1 MAELKHTFVKGRMN
15 KDLDERLIPNGE
27 YRDALNIQ
35 VSSSEGSDAGA
46 IENVLGNEKVFDLG
60 LTNATCIGTAK
71 DPLSKKIYWFVTS
84 DELNGI
90 YEYDIVNNIVDPI
103 LIDTKKLKELTI
115 NTLRIDPNADGLIL
129 RGIPPNQQSEIFFNG
144 ELGPAWNS
152 NDKRS
157 TQVLCHNNVRI
168 SSEELNLKLF
178 VPRNTVITAPN
189 FPSMPSLILNNINYT
204 GEKLYNKSLKF
215 KYFTESL
222 LNFDSEYF
230 ILGANII
237 DGLLFFTDGLNE
249 PKVIDIEKFKSF
261 SNELKNDDGTISKTD
276 NTRAIINDPNTSAGR
291 RVVNEE
297 DICVAKKAPQRSPRL
312 NMKSTLRDG
321 VVTSNGEFNFYKNG
335 GLVLP
340 SNEDPTIK
348 AGINLFPATGW
359 KEGDI
364 IIFDFEGEGKEYEA
378 TLKINSIELQD
389 DYPVTTYQ
397 VLSYS
402 EQPENKDYENVTAT
416 LKESDPIYELKFPRF
431 AYRWKYLDN
440 TYSAFSPFSPPA
452 FMPGD
457 FEYDGKKG
465 FNEGVVNNLRKLTL
479 ENIPKGDDTVKSIDI
494 LLKFDD
500 DNNVYIVDT
509 VKRKDINT
517 PTLFFEIT
525 KETIKSTVPNI
536 QLLRQWD
543 NVPKKALTQEI
554 VGNRVIYGNYYQ
566 NYDVPFD
573 PNFSVAPVITDGLF
587 KRSIKS
593 NRNYE
598 IGVVYVDKFN
608 RQTPVLSNNSGSY
621 FLDKSFANK
630 NTALSVKLNNL
641 PPAWATHFKYFIKE
655 TSAEYYNMGAD
666 RYYQDDENGFT
677 YISFPSSERNKINED
692 SYIILKKKHGV
703 DEPVIDANNRFKV
716 IDIFSEPPEFITNRK
731 RVVYSL
737 GDIVFTDNYAGQGG
751 GNTITNRDQTGAGN
765 GSPVEG
771 FASFQMKAAGA
782 GQENGNGVPPEDAK
796 ELKAGRFIKFTFGD
810 KESNAYEIKSVQQH
824 PSGVTEVKVTVTE
837 PFEDDVN
844 IIYSKVAPFNL
855 GEDSSNLGVG
865 ITILEEYSAAGDEE
879 FDGRFFVKLQTNS
892 TLSDSIV
899 KETVG
904 DKSYLIKQA
913 IALNGVYSGEDG
925 RDDGRKYKDKDRTKR
940 TASRTPPNPFIV
952 SHGGTAIPGSNEES
966 GKRINFGG
974 ELEYNITLE
983 QATHRSSGQFLPLA
997 KLIKSGDF
1005 VRFKKP
1011 DGELHHETIY
1021 EIGAVRLDKFNIKVP
1036 GTDYREGLNRIS
1048 IAFIDEDGNF
1058 KPLDEDVCKRN
1069 QNTIGEEPIMEIL
1082 QELNEEN
1089 IFVKDPAI
1097 FETEPVRQKTE
1108 LDIYYEDDT
1117 AYPISEHSNT
1127 KILNWYNCFNFNN
1140 GVESNR
1146 IRDDF
1151 NAPFIKNGVKAS
1163 TVLEEGYQEEH
1174 KFNGLIWSGIINSKS
1189 SVNNSNQFIQ
1199 AETITKDFLPSY
1211 GKIQKLHT
1219 WDNAM
1224 VIFLENKVLRV
1235 YANKSQLFDANGNGT
1250 LTSTNRVIGDA
1261 QEYNGEYGISND
1273 PQSFAAFGFR
1283 CYFVDRKNGK
1293 VLRLSK
1299 DGLTPIS
1306 NVNMNDFFRDRLA
1319 TKQAI
1324 FGSFDERN
1332 KIYNISF
1339 TDEED
1344 TVCFSESVNGWV
1356 TRKSF
1361 VPQNAVSINSK
1372 YFTFNN
1378 GNLWQHAST
1387 VASRNNF
1394 YGEQGESFVQFEINE
1409 DSSAIK
1415 RFKTLSYEGSK
1426 DWVATVETNEEKSS
1440 EISFINKEGKYF
1452 SNIKGEVKFDSET
1465 ASNLD
1470 LKKFNFQ
1477 GIGKSSSQ
1485 DVIEDNRVRTTLSF
1499 KVSTSLTG
1507 VESQTRQLTNLYPG
1521 ELINQTTVSVEI
1533 KPSSNNY
1540 KLIASDFS
1548 GNNCTFT
1555 QNGDKVIVTYTH
1567 GITRQPTTSKIINIP
1582 IQGGRLIQK
1591 TIDVTVTRNV
1601 VTNNCTSSIGP
1612 NTFTITGVPEQ
1623 VYEITSDIISANEGF
1638 NLPASNVSIDNSQIN
1653 ANSLILQSVNGL
1665 TEVQTNES
1673 IPIEN
1678 GMTAVSYTITA
1689 NAEEIIIPNKLLTSK
1704 SIEQGD
1710 LLNTFE
1716 QRSLQI
1722 IGQAGAIVR
1731 YTLNDGSS
1739 NIAEETIT
1747 ISDTGRAIVNLD
1759 FTATD
1764 YNVAKTYTLTFSAGN
1779 KTEFNESFG
1788 SKELTFTRNAKAQ
1801 KKLTIKAYHTD
1812 SVNNAVKTK
1821 IYAGFGGQE
1830 INSDIVEFE
1839 FTLNSSFDYGII
1851 SQPASTNFIFE
1862 DGNLNEVSI
1871 SDVLLSVDDTNEHIV
1886 TLKFTVD
1893 ADSIDADQLITIQLA
1908 DFVNKKI
1915 TLTIGYNDPNQ
1926 GADYNGSFIDSISTI
1941 EGIAGSPN
1949 SDLNAIKYKI
1959 TMVDAT
1965 KQLLDGD
1972 GEDALRSD
1980 EFKLFDAQTG
1990 GNDVTE
1996 TYDDNNL
2003 LLLEYN
2009 DITTGATITLQPS
2022 SFTFPDADATLYI
2035 RPSRTITEN
2044 IPAAPPND
2052 FYVRILGLSPLSEI
2066 YPNEE
2071 GTQSWIRPVFR
2082 GGGTSAGILI
2092 WPDGHFENRRSANI
2106 TETSSVAGTKRL
2118 VQFVYDIDRTI
2129 VDGRNLHI
2137 SKWAPYSNNNYSLLQ
2152 ENSDIIEEAVSG
2164 TYTAIDG
2171 NSVTVTGPY
2180 VISNDSLRLTVNLL
2194 VDIQYVTTNSE
2205 TLSELVIR
2213 TPIDHRPSAYIT
2225 SGTDI
2230 VGSSQ
2235 FAFDSKTAA
2244 CDASKNSI
2252 LWKVYNTDGL
2262 TGEPKVGSFISGR
2275 LTPITGPIQIPLRLG
2290 QHYKNPRENQYF
2302 KDFTNSKIYQLDDKG
2317 VIVQIMDLCV
2327 GNTGLKD
2334 LLANFSVSTYGNKSK
2349 VSLQSA
2355 VSDVPI
2361 DSQSGNNAI
2370 NRNFI
2375 INSQS
2380 YNEYNQL
2387 AAFQDNLRF
2396 RFRINFLEQDSF
2408 EGRQTISKMSDYF
2421 NPEYAFKF
2429 KETSSSPGNV
2439 LEQRFVTMTDTYAE
2453 YDITLDTLPN
2463 LKAFYKYY
2471 IMSLNPKSNDP
2482 HGEAQAGANLFNLQI
2497 GIVTDFPATTN
2508 VSRLSAENFG
2518 NLYTID
2524 NIRYV
2529 KGFG

>member
-189 FPSMPSLILNNINYT
+189 FPSMSSLILNNINYT

-364 IIFDFEGEGKEYEA
+364 IIFDFEDEGKEYEA

-452 FMPGD
+452 FIPGD

-655 TSAEYYNMGAD
+655 TSAEYYNIAAD
-666 RYYQDDENGFT
+666 RFYQDEENGFT
-677 YISFPSSERNKINED
+677 YVSFPSSERNKITEEN
-692 SYIILKKKHGV
+692 YILLKKNHG
-703 DEPVIDANNRFKV
+703 NNNFVNSETNRYKV
-716 IDIFSEPPEFITNRK
+716 IDISAEPPEFITAR
-731 RVVYSL
+731 RRSVISL
-737 GDIVFTDNYAGQGG
+737 GDIVFTNDYSGPGG
-751 GNTITNRDQTGAGN
+751 GDTITNKDDAEN
-765 GSPVEG
+765 NAPIKD
-771 FASFQMKAAGA
+771 FASIQIKQINDSAD
-782 GQENGNGVPPEDAK
+782 GVPLDDAK
-796 ELKAGRFIKFTFGD
+796 EIKAGRFIVFEYLS
-810 KESNAYEIKSVQQH
+810 KESKAYKIKTLSQHPDGVNEIKIDF
-824 PSGVTEVKVTVTE
+824 EE
-837 PFEDDVN
+837 PFGEDVE
-844 IIYSKVAPFNL
+844 IIYNKASGNL
-855 GEDSSNLGVG
+855 GDDSTNLGVN
-865 ITILEEYSAAGDEE
+865 INILEEYSAAGDKE

-892 TLSDSIV
+892 TLNEAI
-899 KETVG
+899 
-904 DKSYLIKQA
+904 IKQTIGGVEYLA
-913 IALNGVYSGEDG
+913 KESIPLIGVYSSEDREGTGRRGENE
-925 RDDGRKYKDKDRTKR
+925 YKNINRIKNS
-940 TASRTPPNPFIV
+940 ASDNPINKFVV
-952 SHGGTAIPGSNEES
+952 SDGGTAIPGSTPET
-966 GKRINFGG
+966 GKRVVKGSY
-974 ELEYNITLE
+974 EYNITLE
-983 QATHRSSGQFLPLA
+983 SSTENVHHEVESLRKKA
-997 KLIKSGDF
+997 KIGNF
-1005 VRFKKP
+1005 VRFVNP
-1011 DGELHHETIY
+1011 DQTPHHDTVY
-1021 EIGAVRLDKFNIKVP
+1021 KIGAIATDEFETGFGSSGPFPARGTIK
-1036 GTDYREGLNRIS
+1036 RIH
-1048 IAFIDEDGNF
+1048 FRFVDENDDF
-1058 KPLDEDVCKRN
+1058 KPLDRDVVSRG
-1069 QNTIGEEPIMEIL
+1069 QDTWGEEPQMEIL
-1082 QELNEEN
+1082 VERDNEES
-1089 IFVKDPAI
+1089 IVKDPAI

-1117 AYPISEHSNT
+1117 AYPIREHGNT
-1127 KILNWYNCFNFNN
+1127 ITLNWYNCFNFNN

-1189 SVNNSNQFIQ
+1189 SINNSNQFIQ

-1319 TKQAI
+1319 TKQTI

-1394 YGEQGESFVQFEINE
+1394 YGEPGESFVQFEINE
-1409 DSSAIK
+1409 DPSAIK

-1426 DWVATVETNEEKSS
+1426 DWTATVETNEEKSS

-1507 VESQTRQLTNLYPG
+1507 VTSQTYELTNLYPG
-1521 ELINQTTVSVEI
+1521 ELINRTTVSVEI
-1533 KPSSNNY
+1533 SPISSNY
-1540 KLIASDFS
+1540 KLIAGDFS
-1548 GNNCTFT
+1548 GANCTFT
-1555 QNGDKVIVTYTH
+1555 QNGDGVIVTYTH
-1567 GITRQPTTSKIINIP
+1567 GITRQPNTSKIINIP

-1591 TIDVTVTRNV
+1591 TIEVTVTRNV

-1678 GMTAVSYTITA
+1678 GMTTVSYTITA

-1716 QRSLQI
+1716 QRSLGI

-1747 ISDTGRAIVNLD
+1747 ISDTGIATVNLD
-1759 FTATD
+1759 FTAAN
-1764 YNVAKTYTLTFSAGN
+1764 YNIAKTYTLTFSVGN

-1788 SKELTFTRNAKAQ
+1788 STTLTFTRNAKVQ

-1821 IYAGFGGQE
+1821 VYAGFGGQE
-1830 INSDIVEFE
+1830 INNDTVEFE

-1851 SQPASTNFIFE
+1851 SQPVSTNFIFE
-1862 DGNLNEVSI
+1862 DDNLNEVNI
-1871 SDVLLSVDDTNEHIV
+1871 SDVLLSVDSTNQHIV

-1893 ADSIDADQLITIQLA
+1893 ADSIDADQSITIQLA

-1915 TLTIGYNDPNQ
+1915 TLTIDYNDPNQ
-1926 GADYNGSFIDSISTI
+1926 GADYIGSFINSISTI

-1959 TMVDAT
+1959 TMDDAT

-2003 LLLEYN
+2003 LLLGYN
-2009 DITTGATITLQPS
+2009 DITAGATITLQPS

-2482 HGEAQAGANLFNLQI
+2482 HGEAQAGADLFKLQI
-2497 GIVTDFPATTN
+2497 GIVPDFPATTN

-2518 NLYTID
+2518 NLYVNDIIT
-2524 NIRYV
+2524 YA
-2529 KGFG
+2529 KGSA